1 MISKSKNQSL
11 SLVYFPFTVIA
22 PSLVE
27 ALSPYFGR
35 VILYRPVGSPPMEG
49 LQRWIT
55 QGLLEIR
62 VPFGE
67 VMDKNAL
74 MAELEQWRKWGLL
87 NQGVDTAYLKAT
99 GGQMAPAHPVV
110 PEIASE
116 IKGTAGKTQED
127 ANEGNLAFQLF
138 LHLAQDFDRQSRE
151 LGEQLKGFNL
161 RQQALQA
168 LFRVD
173 RPEEGEDRI
182 DPEPFRESNEDLG
195 GLMIENRMLA
205 WNHLFQEDPHESGLL
220 FTDWPAAHAWFLD
233 LVQEKIPM
241 LDFVLPC
248 TQPLTNNLPWK
259 NPLEK
264 LFHTVL
270 TTPWNE
276 PLQQRIDG
284 TARQIEAMME
294 SWRESVTRPGEKT
307 ASFHWHVVPNQTP
320 SGVLKQ
326 RRALGRG
333 EAVRSAQNT
342 LVGLVEHG
350 MP

>member
-1 MISKSKNQSL
+1 MISKSKSQSL

-55 QGLLEIR
+55 QGFLEIR
-62 VPFGE
+62 VPFEE
-67 VMDKNAL
+67 VMDKKAL
-74 MAELEQWRKWGLL
+74 MAELEQWRTWGLL
-87 NQGVDTAYLKAT
+87 NQGADTAYLKAT

-138 LHLAQDFDRQSRE
+138 LHLAQDLDRQSRE
-151 LGEQLKGFNL
+151 LGKQLKGFNV

-168 LFRVD
+168 LFRMD
-173 RPEEGEDRI
+173 RPEEGEDLI
-182 DPEPFRESNEDLG
+182 DREPFRESNEDLG

-220 FTDWPAAHAWFLD
+220 FTDSPAAHAWFLD

-259 NPLEK
+259 DPLEK

-270 TTPWNE
+270 ITPWNE

-284 TARQIEAMME
+284 TARKIEAMME
-294 SWRESVTRPGEKT
+294 SWRESVTRSGQKT

-333 EAVRSAQNT
+333 EALRSAQNT